1 MEFYEGFRPPYSNK
15 LYEIVYEANAKS
27 INQWG
32 TALDPGTGPGMV
44 AHELSKKFSKVVGV
58 DSNDRYIEVAKESS
72 KGYDNIEYDTLKAE
86 KLCSV
91 FPDKSFDLIVISE
104 AAHWFGEQA
113 MEEVGRVLKPNGI
126 LVMWIYVLRYFPDNA
141 IATDHYMGLMVDY
154 LRLYPYNEVMD
165 AIFQRIASGLDRVKI
180 PSQYF
185 APGTRRIRY
194 NYAHPISFHDIYP
207 SKIDLGVS
215 ILPTDRVEF
224 ITDDDFFT
232 VTKNWEWIKGFID
245 NLIPLEHLDLHELL
259 SKSIKLLE
267 TFWVM
272 EKSKCVGQLTSL
284 VQPKRVNR
292 NYKSIEFQ
300 MNIDHLFSL
309 VIIINVFSPK
319 KK

>member
-1 MEFYEGFRPPYSNK
+1 VF
-15 LYEIVYEANAKS
+15 
-27 INQWG
+27 
-32 TALDPGTGPGMV
+32 
-44 AHELSKKFSKVVGV
+44 
-58 DSNDRYIEVAKESS
+58 
-72 KGYDNIEYDTLKAE
+72 
-86 KLCSV
+86 C
-91 FPDKSFDLIVISE
+91 FPDKSCDLIVISE
-104 AAHWFGEQA
+104 AAHWFGVQA
-113 MEEVGRVLKPNGI
+113 KEEVGRVLKPNGI

-194 NYAHPISFHDIYP
+194 NYARPISFHDIYP

-232 VTKNWEWIKGFID
+232 VTKNWEWIKRFID

-272 EKSKCVGQLTSL
+272 EKSKCVGQLMSL

-292 NYKSIEFQ
+292 NYKCIEFQ
-300 MNIDHLFSL
+300 MNIDQLFSL

-319 KK
+319 KKWIIIIIYSTVQTRNITNLHRNTLRYVIERYCLSR